1 MAALLRIGARF
12 LYLKVPKASVLD
24 GQSGRR
30 VEGIERVMTATVE
43 APRAIPASAHRGDL
57 KNFIGGEWV
66 PATTTDYLDVPN
78 PATEELLARVPL
90 SGAADVDAAARA
102 ARRVYEDWSELSVP
116 ERAGYLFK
124 FREALLDCR
133 DELIRL
139 VTTENGKIYSDAAG
153 EVRRGIEVVD
163 FACGMPTLMMGTNL
177 DQVSKGIDS
186 ELVRFPVGVVA
197 GITPFNFPFM
207 VPLWMLPIAIGC
219 GNTFILKPSE
229 RTPLSAIRMVELLH
243 EVGLPKGVVNIVHGT
258 VDAVQ
263 GILAHPEIDA
273 VSFVGSASVAKIVY
287 EGAAK
292 HGKRVQALGGAK
304 NHMIVMPDAVV
315 EPSVSAIGESAFGN
329 AGQRCL
335 AGSVMT
341 VVGAA
346 ADTVLPRLVE
356 HADGLKLGFGLE
368 EGVDMGPVIRPDS
381 RERIL
386 GYVHRGVEAGATVL
400 RDGRDGTPERGF
412 FVGPTIVEI
421 DPDAELARD
430 ELFGPVLSVLRADDV
445 DQALDL
451 MRTTNAYG
459 NAGSIFTSS
468 GKAAREFKRRSSAGM
483 LGVNIGVAAPMA
495 FFPFSGRR
503 NSFFGDLHVT
513 GRDGVEFYTTKK
525 VVTTRWF

>member
-1 MAALLRIGARF
+1 
-12 LYLKVPKASVLD
+12 
-24 GQSGRR
+24 
-30 VEGIERVMTATVE
+30 MTAIIE
-43 APRAIPASAHRGDL
+43 PQAERGIPRSAYRGDL
-57 KNFIGGEWV
+57 RNFIGGGWV
-66 PATTTDYLDVPN
+66 PAQTTDFLDVPN

-102 ARRVYEDWSELSVP
+102 ARSAYVDWSELSVP
-116 ERAGYLFK
+116 ERANYMFRY
-124 FREALLDCR
+124 REALLDNR

-139 VTTENGKIYSDAAG
+139 VTTENGKIYGDAAG

-177 DQVSKGIDS
+177 DQISKGIDS
-186 ELVRFPVGVVA
+186 ELVRFSVGVCA

-207 VPLWMLPIAIGC
+207 VPLWMYPIAIAA

-229 RTPLSAIRMVELLH
+229 RTPLSAIRMAEILTDI
-243 EVGLPKGVVNIVHGT
+243 GLPAGVFNIVHGGA
-258 VDAVQ
+258 DAVN
-263 GILAHPEIDA
+263 GLLEHPEVDA
-273 VSFVGSASVAKIVY
+273 VSFVGSARVAKHVY
-287 EGAAK
+287 ETAAR

-304 NHMIVMPDAVV
+304 NHIIVMPDAAL
-315 EPSVSAIGESAFGN
+315 EPSVENITESAFGN

-341 VVGAA
+341 VVGKAK
-346 ADTVLPRLVE
+346 DEFLPRFIE
-356 HADGLKLGFGLE
+356 RADRIHMGFGLD
-368 EGVDMGPVIRPDS
+368 EGVELGPVIRDDS
-381 RERIL
+381 RQKIL
-386 GYVHRGVEAGATVL
+386 GYVERGLQDGEARML
-400 RDGRDGTPERGF
+400 RDGRDGTPRKGYF
-412 FVGPTIVEI
+412 IGPTIVEV
-421 DPDAELARD
+421 DPAAEMARD
-430 ELFGPVLSVLRADDV
+430 ELFGPVLSVLKADDV
-445 DQALDL
+445 DSALEL
-451 MRTTNAYG
+451 MRTTNDYG

-525 VVTTRWF
+525 MVTTRWF